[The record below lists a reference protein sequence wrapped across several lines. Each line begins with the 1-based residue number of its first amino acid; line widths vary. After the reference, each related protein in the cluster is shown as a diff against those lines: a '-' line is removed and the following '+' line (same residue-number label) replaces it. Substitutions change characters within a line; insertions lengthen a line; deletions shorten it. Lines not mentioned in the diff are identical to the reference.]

1 MTDDDNDVDMG
12 INDRNVKM
20 NIKPTIWKNIAN
32 DNHQKPDVSD
42 NFKKYKTKTIPKNI
56 ILSKSKYDLKIVF
69 KSYFHLY
76 FNEHDNVLAL
86 RIFLQYAPVS
96 FMIPFSDINLHISHV
111 CAYSSCHGS
120 TFTLFS
126 RLTAFHI

>member
-20 NIKPTIWKNIAN
+20 NTKPTIWKNIAN

-69 KSYFHLY
+69 KSYFHFDKMIFFGIVFILY
-76 FNEHDNVLAL
+76 W
-86 RIFLQYAPVS
+86 
-96 FMIPFSDINLHISHV
+96 
-111 CAYSSCHGS
+111 
-120 TFTLFS
+120 
-126 RLTAFHI
+126 